1 MKITIYDVAKAMNL
15 APGTISKILHN
26 NGNVSKKTRER
37 VLEYVKEVGYVADS
51 SARILKSKK
60 SWTIGIV
67 FSDIALFGL
76 EHPFFSSVI
85 QNFKNHVEKNGY
97 EIIFIGSK
105 LGSTETTYLEWCRSK
120 KVDGVLIVTGN
131 INSELII
138 ELVNSDIPSVSTDL
152 IMPNL
157 NSVTSD
163 DFKGI
168 QLAVEYSLNLGL
180 KRMAC
185 ITGPL
190 TSRAYFERLSAF
202 QKLLA
207 DNQMEFDSRYVQ
219 EAEAYGFTSG
229 YNAAKTLLD
238 RVVTLPPEMIIVFS
252 DEIAFGVIRALQ
264 DFGYAVPE
272 QISVIGYDDV
282 NFAKHFTPA
291 LTTIRQDKQLIGET
305 AAKRLLK
312 IIESGEKADPRVIR
326 IPVSL
331 VVRDSTKSPA

>member
-1 MKITIYDVAKAMNL
+1 MNL